1 MHVCTY
7 QMCKELLHGR
17 SLGVNMKLANYALI
31 NVIISVCFAGKLNQ
45 GKQYSNFC
53 PYYYTVPQI

>member
-31 NVIISVCFAGKLNQ
+31 NVIISVCFAGKLN
-45 GKQYSNFC
+45 
-53 PYYYTVPQI
+53 